1 MEQRRNVTEF
11 VLLGLTQS
19 VQGQKI
25 LFFVFLLIYTVTMV
39 GNLLIVLTVVFSPTL
54 DAPMY
59 FFLGY
64 LSFMDAVYS
73 TTVTPNMIIDLL
85 YATQQDRDRLSKADW
100 VELFCTFQL
109 LHFQV
114 YHFPSRFKCASY
126 QILMHLRKK
135 FDPIWRSLTSFF
147 L

>member
-1 MEQRRNVTEF
+1 MEQSRNVTEF

-19 VQGQKI
+19 VRVRKYY
-25 LFFVFLLIYTVTMV
+25 FVFLLIYTVTMV
-39 GNLLIVLTVVFSPTL
+39 DSLLIVLTVVFSPTL

-64 LSFMDAVYS
+64 LSFMDTVYS

-85 YATQQDRDRLSKADW
+85 YEKKTIPSKLAW
-100 VELFCTFQL
+100 
-109 LHFQV
+109 HN
-114 YHFPSRFKCASY
+114 
-126 QILMHLRKK
+126 
-135 FDPIWRSLTSFF
+135 F